1 MAAPG
6 NKGMREVRAHIDEDG
21 SVYVAEEDLE
31 KSLQEAEKRVGSR
44 LARGLLDNTSK
55 VEIKGISFRY
65 VGSNKEWQE

>member
-1 MAAPG
+1 MATPG
-6 NKGMREVRAHIDEDG
+6 KEGMREVRAQIDEHG

-31 KSLQEAEKRVGSR
+31 KSLQEAEKKVGAR
-44 LARGLLDNTSK
+44 LARGLLDNTQK